1 MQVSQ
6 KLSREVGILLF
17 RDFSMHALANTVEP
31 LRAANTLAGRS
42 LYRWRYLGMIQG
54 QVVSSSGLP
63 VWADCALRDH
73 AGGSIL
79 FIVSSYGNEQL
90 RTPKILRSIAAAAT
104 RFETMAGIDTG
115 SDLMAAAGLLSG
127 HRATI
132 HWDELARFAE
142 TYPDIDVSD
151 ARTVHDGKRLS
162 CGGAMTA
169 FDLAIDL
176 IGKHHGAML
185 RLEVASLFMHG
196 ERATTDPAP
205 QIADRVVLAAVAL
218 MRRHIE
224 YPLSVPDIAKRLS
237 TPLRRLETLCRINT
251 NRSPRALYR
260 RIRLQEAQRF
270 VRNTSLPIAEIA
282 TRCGYEDASA
292 MTRAYKAE
300 FDTTPRATRASLT
313 SHRD

>member
-1 MQVSQ
+1 
-6 KLSREVGILLF
+6 
-17 RDFSMHALANTVEP
+17 
-31 LRAANTLAGRS
+31 
-42 LYRWRYLGMIQG
+42 
-54 QVVSSSGLP
+54 
-63 VWADCALRDH
+63 
-73 AGGSIL
+73 
-79 FIVSSYGNEQL
+79 
-90 RTPKILRSIAAAAT
+90 
-104 RFETMAGIDTG
+104 
-115 SDLMAAAGLLSG
+115 
-127 HRATI
+127 
-132 HWDELARFAE
+132 
-142 TYPDIDVSD
+142 
-151 ARTVHDGKRLS
+151 
-162 CGGAMTA
+162 MTA